1 MISLGLVFFYY
12 WIILF
17 SIIGYGYLF
26 SKFFLLKSSENN
38 CVGYVGF
45 YGIFSLL
52 LISYLSSFL
61 LPHTLFFN
69 SIIIGA
75 GFFYFCISKQ
85 KISFKKIYDYYLTKM
100 IVFLLKKIKI
110 I

>member
-38 CVGYVGF
+38 YVGYVGF

-52 LISYLSSFL
+52 LISCPLSTNPGFCRKRCKSTSNTSCDDRFSGS
-61 LPHTLFFN
+61 TKGRFSIT
-69 SIIIGA
+69 SIIEMEA
-75 GFFYFCISKQ
+75 E
-85 KISFKKIYDYYLTKM
+85 
-100 IVFLLKKIKI
+100 
-110 I
+110 

>member
-38 CVGYVGF
+38 YVGYVGF

-52 LISYLSSFL
+52 LISYFSSFL
-61 LPHTLFFN
+61 VPHSLFF
-69 SIIIGA
+69 
-75 GFFYFCISKQ
+75 
-85 KISFKKIYDYYLTKM
+85 
-100 IVFLLKKIKI
+100 
-110 I
+110 

>member
-38 CVGYVGF
+38 YVGYVGF

-61 LPHTLFFN
+61 VPHNLFLIQLLLEVDFFIFGLQN
-69 SIIIGA
+69 KN
-75 GFFYFCISKQ
+75 FFYQTI
-85 KISFKKIYDYYLTKM
+85 
-100 IVFLLKKIKI
+100 LKF
-110 I
+110 

>member
-26 SKFFLLKSSENN
+26 SKFFFLKSSENN
-38 CVGYVGF
+38 YVGCVGYAGF

-61 LPHTLFFN
+61 VPHNLFFN
-69 SIIIGA
+69 SIIIGF
-75 GFFYFCISKQ
+75 GFLYFLISK
-85 KISFKKIYDYYLTKM
+85 KKKFFI
-100 IVFLLKKIKI
+100 
-110 I
+110 